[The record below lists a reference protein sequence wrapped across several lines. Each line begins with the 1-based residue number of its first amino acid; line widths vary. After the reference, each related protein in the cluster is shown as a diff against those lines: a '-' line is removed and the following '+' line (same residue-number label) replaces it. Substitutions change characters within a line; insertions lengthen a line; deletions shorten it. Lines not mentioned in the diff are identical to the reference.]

1 MSAAADASSPI
12 TPAQIPPLYWLWL
25 VGLVWTSVGV
35 NLLSFGMVWMA
46 TSHSASLAGL
56 VLVATAGPRVTLTL
70 VGGAVA
76 DRLGPIR
83 VMVAAD
89 SMMTVLTAAAAATAL
104 FVGPHPALLLSAAFV
119 LGVADAFYQPAA
131 GSVPKMVV
139 AQDGLPRAMA
149 ARQVVI
155 YFASVLGPALGGV
168 VVSAQGLP
176 LSFGLG
182 AAGFSGMLLI
192 LLLVRRRV
200 WINTDDAAAGGSHVL
215 GQIGAGLALVWRS
228 GLLRGVFMMTAA
240 FAFFVL
246 PVTVML
252 VPLTARSHG
261 WSAQIAGTASGS
273 FSAGMMALALFV
285 MCRSGFHRA
294 GLAAIAGMVVTGIGM
309 MGLACAPIPWLAVG
323 SALVAG
329 LGAGL
334 FSTHIGPLFVA
345 AAPVDYIARVQSVMI
360 LAQAGPMMVAGPVI
374 GGLADRI
381 PVSVVILLWAAGTA
395 VVALG
400 ALLSR
405 PLRTARRPQQR

>member
-12 TPAQIPPLYWLWL
+12 APAQIPAVYWLWL
-25 VGLVWTSVGV
+25 VGLVWTSLGV

-46 TSHSASLAGL
+46 TSHSASLAGV
-56 VLVATAGPRVTLTL
+56 VLLATAGPRVTLTL

-89 SMMTVLTAAAAATAL
+89 SVMTAFTAAAAVTAL
-104 FVGPHPALLLSAAFV
+104 FLGPHPVLLISAAFV

-131 GSVPKMVV
+131 GSVPKMLV
-139 AQDGLPRAMA
+139 AREGLPRAMA

-182 AAGFSGMLLI
+182 AAGFAGMLLI

-200 WINTDDAAAGGSHVL
+200 RINTDDAAAERANML
-215 GQIGAGLALVWRS
+215 AQIRDGLALVWRS

-246 PVTVML
+246 PVTTML

-261 WSAQIAGTASGS
+261 WSAEVAGTASGS
-273 FSAGMMALALFV
+273 FSAGMVVLALFV
-285 MCRSGFHRA
+285 MWRSGFHRA
-294 GLAAIAGMVVTGIGM
+294 GLAAIVGMVVTGIGVV
-309 MGLACAPIPWLAVG
+309 GLALAPSPFLAV
-323 SALVAG
+323 AATLVAG

-345 AAPVDYIARVQSVMI
+345 AAPADYIARVQSVMI

-374 GGLADRI
+374 GVLADQI
-381 PVSVVILLWAAGTA
+381 PVPTVVALWAAGVV
-395 VVALG
+395 VVALSS
-400 ALLSR
+400 LFSR
-405 PLRTARRPQQR
+405 PLRTAHR